1 MVIAKDLVPT
11 VLRRAVVS
19 GEITI
24 GQAKAIMS
32 YPKALERALS
42 GTSVKRCATVACA
55 WLTAEI
61 REMEG
66 RPPKHFSRYHPKI
79 IEALPSRIG
88 HSKKI
93 LDPMAGTLERL
104 SILER
109 PDMGYHLVHGVEIE
123 CKWVEG
129 YPHPRLIQGDARKLP
144 YENAFFDCIIVS
156 PSYGNR
162 DADRTGEWWDN
173 DDRKTYAAALR
184 ANPDPASLC
193 VPFHRTEYKLGH
205 ALAWSEAVR
214 VLKVGGLFVINLK
227 NTIKSGVITRMSQ
240 WHRDLLRD
248 ELGLKEID
256 DTAVPTR
263 GRMSGANYD
272 LRAEDAEK
280 LYIYCKLQESSLKA
294 KALRKA
300 IKKEIKNNGKIKNK
314 KG

>member
-1 MVIAKDLVPT
+1 MVKEGYYPT
-11 VLRRAVVS
+11 VLTKAMYD
-19 GEITI
+19 GEITRR
-24 GQAKAIMS
+24 QAVDIMS
-32 YPKALERALS
+32 YPRALERALE
-42 GTSVKRCATVACA
+42 GTGLKRCATVAKA
-55 WLTAEI
+55 WLDAEV

-79 IEALPSRIG
+79 IEAITERIG

-123 CKWVEG
+123 HKWVDG

-144 YENAFFDCIIVS
+144 YENAFFDCVIVS

-184 ANPDPASLC
+184 VNPDSASLC
-193 VPFHRTEYKLGH
+193 VPFDRPEYKLGH
-205 ALAWSEAVR
+205 ALAWAESVR

-227 NTIKSGVITRMSQ
+227 NTIKLGVITRMSQ

-256 DTAVPTR
+256 DTAVPTK

-272 LRAEDAEK
+272 VRAENAEK
-280 LYIYCKLQESSLKA
+280 LYIYLKPEESSLKA

-300 IKKEIKNNGKIKNK
+300 IKKEIKHNGKIKGK
-314 KG
+314 S